1 MTGLSA
7 YPTGTLLDRVLAE
20 LRAGP
25 ARSNILCAGVLGMP
39 NAPRAVAERLLLALL
54 GADPRVHRLADGR
67 WALVAEAQDSP
78 LLDECAFAVVDVETT
93 GMRARG
99 GDRITEIA
107 VVVVQGG
114 RRELVYESLV
124 NPERSIPAMIARMT
138 RISDDMVRSAPRFAD
153 IADDVLGALGGRVFV
168 AHNAR
173 FDWSFVSAELD
184 RARDVALDGP
194 RVCTVRL
201 ARKLVREVRSCG
213 LDNLSHHFG
222 LGQSGAPPRGWRRD
236 GHGRPAGPADGARP
250 REGRSNPAGPRGHG
264 RDASHRG
271 SAQEAVGDAHRTA
284 DGFRVG
290 RAAVTL
296 THSFTVGKL
305 RCHTLE
311 GGLQRLDGGAM
322 FGVVPKPLWER
333 QIAPDERNRIPLA
346 MRCLL
351 VEHDDGLVLI
361 DTSVGTKE
369 DQKFTDIYGIEA
381 VGRETPSQLE
391 DALLQLGY
399 RPDDIKWVINTHLHF
414 DHAGGNTYRAPVA
427 GGEEEGELKL
437 TFPNA
442 TYVVQRGELEFA
454 RNTNERTR
462 ASYFPANFE
471 PIATAGKFR
480 LLNGDQQILP
490 GISARLTPGHVPWHQ
505 AVLVEDGGETAAFVA
520 DLVGPHAAPLDHG
533 I

>member
-7 YPTGTLLDRVLAE
+7 HPTGTLLDRVLAE

-222 LGQSGAPPRGWRRD
+222 LANPARHRAAGDAMATAD
-236 GHGRPAGPADGARP
+236 LLGRLMERAREKGARTLQ
-250 REGRSNPAGPRGHG
+250 
-264 RDASHRG
+264 DL
-271 SAQEAVGDAHRTA
+271 EAMA
-284 DGFRVG
+284 
-290 RAAVTL
+290 
-296 THSFTVGKL
+296 
-305 RCHTLE
+305 E
-311 GGLQRLDGGAM
+311 
-322 FGVVPKPLWER
+322 
-333 QIAPDERNRIPLA
+333 
-346 MRCLL
+346 
-351 VEHDDGLVLI
+351 
-361 DTSVGTKE
+361 
-369 DQKFTDIYGIEA
+369 
-381 VGRETPSQLE
+381 
-391 DALLQLGY
+391 
-399 RPDDIKWVINTHLHF
+399 
-414 DHAGGNTYRAPVA
+414 
-427 GGEEEGELKL
+427 
-437 TFPNA
+437 
-442 TYVVQRGELEFA
+442 
-454 RNTNERTR
+454 TR
-462 ASYFPANFE
+462 AIAARRRKRSAMPTE
-471 PIATAGKFR
+471 PR
-480 LLNGDQQILP
+480 MD
-490 GISARLTPGHVPWHQ
+490 SAS
-505 AVLVEDGGETAAFVA
+505 E
-520 DLVGPHAAPLDHG
+520 GPQ
-533 I
+533 